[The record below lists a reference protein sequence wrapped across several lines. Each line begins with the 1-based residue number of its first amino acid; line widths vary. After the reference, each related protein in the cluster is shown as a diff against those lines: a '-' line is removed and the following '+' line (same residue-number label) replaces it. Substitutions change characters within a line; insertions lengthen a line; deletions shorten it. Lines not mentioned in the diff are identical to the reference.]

1 MRALFTLAIV
11 TAVFF
16 LVTAVFHAART
27 GDAPAAAWFA
37 AGIGVLALVDGVGV
51 LIQEKVKS

>member
-1 MRALFTLAIV
+1 MRTLFSFVII
-11 TAVFF
+11 TATCV
-16 LVTAVFHAART
+16 LVVAVLNAARI

-51 LIQEKVKS
+51 LIQERNR

>member
-1 MRALFTLAIV
+1 MRTLFSLVIV

-27 GDAPAAAWFA
+27 GDASAAAWFA

-51 LIQEKVKS
+51 LIQERTR